1 VPPPLRPTRTRA
13 DSGCCPHESHR
24 GLYTKQP
31 CLASPLQ
38 ISIRNRRAAKAL
50 AARRSHPPDAANC
63 ESKGGPQNSCWAALP
78 FLGSRWPGSH
88 RSDDSS
94 PANFLWPA
102 MDEELNA
109 YMKERMRST
118 QFRFPKAACLC
129 LKLAGAPSPHAR
141 QRQRSQSGGS
151 GRSPDSATQVV
162 NFVAFLA
169 PAAIVAYCR
178 SKTKSARRFA
188 SPFIFR

>member
-78 FLGSRWPGSH
+78 FLGSPMAAFCVRPTTA
-88 RSDDSS
+88 RQL
-94 PANFLWPA
+94 ANVCGGA
-102 MDEELNA
+102 MDEEAIAHLNGCGGRNSA
-109 YMKERMRST
+109 FL
-118 QFRFPKAACLC
+118 Q
-129 LKLAGAPSPHAR
+129 PHACALSWR
-141 QRQRSQSGGS
+141 MCCAS
-151 GRSPDSATQVV
+151 
-162 NFVAFLA
+162 LA
-169 PAAIVAYCR
+169 PRPPEPKV
-178 SKTKSARRFA
+178 TKWRKWKEPRFFHSGCELRRRNPPGA
-188 SPFIFR
+188 SRHHLSFVNVIKQL